1 MRDFLTTLL
10 HMKYHSSHELAVKN
24 IFLSYFTEWKPT
36 VRPRTAVIKSWLQDN
51 DDSEMPPGSFLYQP
65 CGSQNS
71 PDFILRTHNGVI
83 APFECKSSKGTFPL
97 YNSGGIKSN
106 FIYIFASEKINAT
119 TLFLGK
125 DIANPETCLLIE
137 EHIKKQ
143 REQDEI
149 LNKQLKEID
158 SNQQRNLL
166 LHQTHVD
173 SKGYTQLLS
182 DIQTDTRVKN
192 LTSSNCSQ
200 NLHFK
205 TIHCDRDC

>member
-1 MRDFLTTLL
+1 
-10 HMKYHSSHELAVKN
+10 MKYHSSHELAVKN
-24 IFLSYFTEWKPT
+24 VFLSYFTEWKPT
-36 VRPRTAVIKSWLQDN
+36 VKPRTAVIKSWL
-51 DDSEMPPGSFLYQP
+51 DDKEAVEMPHGSFLYQP

-71 PDFILRTHNGVI
+71 PDFILKTNEGIV

-125 DIANPETCLLIE
+125 DIANKETCLLIE

-149 LNKQLKEID
+149 LNQQLKEID
-158 SNQQRNLL
+158 SNQRG
-166 LHQTHVD
+166 V
-173 SKGYTQLLS
+173 SYYTRPMW
-182 DIQTDTRVKN
+182 IQKDTLNYFQHPDKV
-192 LTSSNCSQ
+192 LCESNV
-200 NLHFK
+200 FK
-205 TIHCDRDC
+205 LFQE